1 MKKLATL
8 AAIALSVGLGAG
20 FAWTQAK
27 KPVNRKC
34 PVKLGVRVDPTIT
47 VVYNGKSVGM
57 CCTDC
62 IDKWKKNPASY
73 LANFKEDAHLPYEPD
88 SAKSLSD
95 AIEGGKNG
103 PYPVLLFFTD
113 KSPASDALLKLISTP
128 AAEEAIATACS
139 YAKVE
144 FKKDSADA
152 KAYGVTA
159 APALVFVDPVPN
171 PPKVLK
177 TLTGGKDTTVAALI
191 KEVQDTEKKVKE
203 RK

>member
-1 MKKLATL
+1 MKKISIL
-8 AAIALSVGLGAG
+8 AAAALALGLGAG

-34 PVKLGVRVDPTIT
+34 PVKPDVRIDPTI
-47 VVYNGKSVGM
+47 VVTYNGKTIGM

-62 IDKWKKNPASY
+62 VDKWKKAPASFT
-73 LANFKEDAHLPYEPD
+73 ANVKEDAHLPYEPE
-88 SAKSLSD
+88 SAKNLSD

-113 KSPASDALLKLISTP
+113 KSPASADVLKVISMP
-128 AAEEAIATACS
+128 AVEEAIATKCS

-144 FKKDSADA
+144 FKKDSAEA

-159 APALVFVDPVPN
+159 APSLVFVDPVPN
-171 PPKVLK
+171 PPKALK
-177 TLTGGKDTTVAALI
+177 TLDAKAATAAAVV
-191 KEVQDTEKKVKE
+191 KEVNDTEKKVKE